1 VISVVLCTYNRAPRV
16 EGAVRAILD
25 QDEGDFELIVVDD
38 GSVDETPA
46 VLARIEDERLRV
58 VRRPNGG
65 LSKARNTGLAAAT
78 GEWVTFIDDDDRA
91 EPGWLATFLG
101 QFEPSV
107 GIACCGATFVKPDGT
122 ELFVHHP
129 FALGGPYG
137 PGVGSWLAG
146 TFAARTDL
154 VRRAGGYLDGLGNR
168 HQSELFIRLLSV
180 AADEGLRMTAVDVP
194 GVRIEA
200 APATARRDV
209 NPRRLYDATRW
220 ILARHTA
227 SFAGHPAA
235 VGTLEGIVGINA
247 ARAGE
252 WRQARR
258 RLLRSLRATPA
269 SRAAWGRLALA
280 CVPALGDRVWHRHG
294 TWEKPGHLR
303 PGVLDQSL
311 DGSDQPRELFLTWG
325 YRENP
330 PDAADRATD
339 GPARSAAPTPLRAPV
354 RRLAE
359 RLARRRGW
367 DPVVEVDAGGEV
379 PAGAA
384 AVPAGAAAVSAAQP
398 GLVLCAGALERVG
411 DPVGLLR
418 RLAGAAGGA
427 PVLVGAVDRGVV
439 DPDRPAGPP
448 ADPAHRREW
457 DRDQFELLL
466 HSAGFDV
473 DRTWRVPAGGSL
485 RARAGRQGL
494 RRWVDDRARRRR
506 SGMVFLARARPC

>member
-1 VISVVLCTYNRAPRV
+1 VISVVLCTYNRADRI
-16 EGAVRAILD
+16 EGAVRAILG
-25 QDEGDFELIVVDD
+25 QDERDFELIVVDD

-46 VLARIEDERLRV
+46 VLARIDHERLRV
-58 VRRPNGG
+58 LRRLNGG
-65 LSKARNTGLAAAT
+65 LSKARNTGLAAAS

-91 EPGWLATFLG
+91 EPGWLATFSA
-101 QFEPSV
+101 QFEPSM
-107 GIACCGATFVKPDGT
+107 GIACCGATFVRPDGA
-122 ELFVHHP
+122 ELFIHHP
-129 FALGGPYG
+129 FALGEPYG

-168 HQSELFIRLLSV
+168 HQSELFIRLLAV
-180 AADEGLRMTAVDVP
+180 AAAEGLRMASVDVP

-227 SFAGHPAA
+227 SFAGHPGP
-235 VGTLEGIVGINA
+235 VGALEGIAGINA

-252 WRQARR
+252 WRPARR
-258 RLLRSLRATPA
+258 RLLRALRATPR
-269 SRAAWGRLALA
+269 SGAAWGRLALA
-280 CVPALGDRVWHRHG
+280 CVPALGKRVWHRHG
-294 TWEKPGHLR
+294 SWEKPGHLR

-311 DGSDQPRELFLTWG
+311 DADDEPRELFLSWG
-325 YRENP
+325 YSQNP
-330 PDAADRATD
+330 APPGDTTD
-339 GPARSAAPTPLRAPV
+339 GPTPSPAPVPAPV
-354 RRLAE
+354 RRRAS

-367 DPVVEVDAGGEV
+367 APVVEV
-379 PAGAA
+379 GAA
-384 AVPAGAAAVSAAQP
+384 GEAVRDGAGMSAAQP
-398 GLVLCAGALERVG
+398 GLVVCAGVMERVD

-418 RLAGAAGGA
+418 RLAHAAGGA
-427 PVLVGAVDRGVV
+427 PVLVPAVDRGVV

-457 DRDQFELLL
+457 DYDQFELLL

-473 DRTWRVPAGGSL
+473 DRTWRVPAGVPLG
-485 RARAGRQGL
+485 GRTGRSRL
-494 RRWVDDRARRRR
+494 FRPVADAVRRRR
-506 SGMVFLARARPC
+506 SGMVFLVRARPC

>member
-1 VISVVLCTYNRAPRV
+1 VISVVLCTYNRAVRV

-25 QDEGDFELIVVDD
+25 QHEADFELIVVDD

-65 LSKARNTGLAAAT
+65 LSKARNAGLAAAT

-91 EPGWLATFLG
+91 EPGWLATFRG
-101 QFEPSV
+101 QFGPSV
-107 GIACCGATFVKPDGT
+107 GIACCGATFVKPDGA

-168 HQSELFIRLLSV
+168 HQSELFIRLLAV
-180 AADEGLRMTAVDVP
+180 TADEGLRMTAVDVP

-220 ILARHTA
+220 ILARHPA
-227 SFAGHPAA
+227 AFAGHPAA
-235 VGTLEGIVGINA
+235 VGTLEGIAGINA

-258 RLLRSLRATPA
+258 RLLRSLRARPTSGPV
-269 SRAAWGRLALA
+269 WGRLALA

-294 TWEKPGHLR
+294 SWEKPGHLR

-311 DGSDQPRELFLTWG
+311 DGSDQPRELFLSWG

-330 PDAADRATD
+330 QAGAAGATD
-339 GPARSAAPTPLRAPV
+339 GPARSPGPAPVPIPLRAPV
-354 RRLAE
+354 RRLAD

-367 DPVVEVDAGGEV
+367 DPVVEVGADGEV
-379 PAGAA
+379 PEGTAG
-384 AVPAGAAAVSAAQP
+384 VSAAQP
-398 GLVLCAGALERVG
+398 GLVLCAGVLERVG

-418 RLAGAAGGA
+418 RLAVVAGGA
-427 PVLVGAVDRGVV
+427 PVLVGAVDRGVF
-439 DPDRPAGPP
+439 DPDRPTGPP

-485 RARAGRQGL
+485 RARAGRHRL
-494 RRWVDDRARRRR
+494 HRRVDDSVRRRR